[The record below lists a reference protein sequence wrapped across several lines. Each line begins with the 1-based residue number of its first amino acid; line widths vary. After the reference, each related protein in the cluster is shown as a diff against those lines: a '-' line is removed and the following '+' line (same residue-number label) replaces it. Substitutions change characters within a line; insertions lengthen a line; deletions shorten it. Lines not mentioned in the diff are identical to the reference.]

1 MARYLLKLA
10 YEGTEFSGW
19 QAQHKAGVE
28 VEALRTVQSIVQRA
42 VREAIREPAVLVG
55 ASRTDAGVHAAGQ
68 VAAFT
73 RSDDPDAPGAP
84 EPSLLPAI
92 NSRLPEDVLALE
104 CRRVRACFDPISDAS
119 AKGYR
124 YTIRDGAAKPLWDR
138 RFVHH
143 VQLRP
148 GEALDVDAMRSA
160 AIRLVGQHDFG
171 AFAKAGHGRKTTM
184 RTVHACDVTRQDDG
198 RITID
203 VSGNGFLHN
212 MVRIVAG
219 TLVEIGK
226 GRIDASRID
235 GALRAG
241 DRTLA
246 GPTLGPTGLRLEW
259 IEYPPEVLDPNLPPR
274 ERHPPPACGR
284 GEGEGDM
291 FNTHDA

>member
-1 MARYLLKLA
+1 MARFLLRLA

-19 QAQHKAGVE
+19 QAQHKGGVE
-28 VEALRTVQSIVQRA
+28 VETLRTVQSVVQRA
-42 VREAIREPAVLVG
+42 VREATREPAVVVG

-73 RSDDPDAPGAP
+73 RSDDPEAPGAP
-84 EPSLLPAI
+84 EASLLAAI
-92 NSRLPEDVLALE
+92 NARLPEDVLALE
-104 CRRVRACFDPISDAS
+104 CRRVRGCFEPISDAR

-148 GEALDVDAMRSA
+148 GDALDVDAMRA
-160 AIRLVGQHDFG
+160 AALRLVGEHDFA
-171 AFAKAGHGRKTTM
+171 AFAKAGHGRKTTV
-184 RTVHACDVTRQDDG
+184 RTVHACGVARQDDG

-203 VSGNGFLHN
+203 IAGNGFLHN

-219 TLVEIGK
+219 TLVEVGK
-226 GRIDASRID
+226 GRMDAARLD
-235 GALRAG
+235 DALRTG

-259 IEYPPEVLDPNLPPR
+259 IEYPPETLDPALPARRRVPL
-274 ERHPPPACGR
+274 
-284 GEGEGDM
+284 
-291 FNTHDA
+291 THDDTEQE